1 MFRRLVGVYR
11 GEGAPPWISFVTI
24 LGVIAL
30 VLSMLTFLPSQAIAQ
45 EEESEPPSA
54 SETEDLESPSGD
66 DAVGEGGDI
75 SENEADESLDTLNGV
90 LENLNQGLGTQKFN
104 ADIDV
109 EITEIVA
116 EGPNNDLEIGDT
128 VTISGEWDASNIDE
142 QDGTTFWVTLPSKL
156 KLSQDLLT
164 SDYEAL
170 SKDGV
175 DYGFTYDVAGQPGSG
190 DWEVDA
196 EVVEEI
202 DSSTLNF
209 RTSADEERDVSVE
222 IPVTT
227 SETSKQKMSR
237 VAPRAAGEIAVTV
250 DRILNSPIVDPTT
263 QLTVGEKARV
273 EGIWDATGL
282 DLEGGETFS
291 VGFPDELSISAGF
304 SWNMYSDGSGEID
317 AGEVIGQCVVAAD
330 NTFTCELNDAVAGK
344 DNVKG
349 TWWIEAKA
357 TTYTTEESVQF
368 DLPGGEV
375 IVELPGDGG
384 GIDDGTGPL
393 TTAKNGRILDD
404 RKSIEWTVDIAGP
417 LLVALDEDGDASVEL
432 EDNLSELLDVCRPN
446 QMKLLAGRP
455 GNQVEAGTLT
465 IEGDTNPLNVI
476 IDADEA
482 FRSDYLYTLKYVT
495 CTADGG
501 LLSQGDGEDG
511 EYTNTIEID
520 GEVYGEGIG
529 PGEPW
534 EPSKL
539 HKGGYLLG
547 GQDRWQKASWNIVEN
562 GANLRD
568 LEKITLEDDFGANQK
583 VCEGGLSITVHE
595 QDHLP
600 SWNDETGEWN
610 RPSTNISNQ
619 FNDIANVAD
628 AGATGFS
635 TTITWDEDF
644 EFAEDKYYTFSYSN
658 CLTTDGVPDP
668 NTEFKNSAVFNGAEL
683 TGTAKSPGVSEDKWG
698 WLNKE
703 SKNVAGEEQ
712 SAGTTL
718 DWTVRVDGQKL
729 ETQDTLEIT
738 DTFSD
743 TLAVCEVSGKS
754 LKESL
759 NFKLEA
765 RDFVNNG
772 GLETVDLTDATDVAL
787 SGNTLTFTLDKEAF
801 GEPHFSRE
809 YSYFITY
816 TLCTSSGGLDAAG
829 TTYSNELEATGNA
842 IKREVRQD
850 WNGGADGNGVSRGSF
865 SLLKQAANDSK
876 PFGEDLEFTVQVEEF
891 APVRDADGN
900 LAPAD
905 LSDSATAPTETYNVV
920 VKADGTPVS
929 GHYMRGNNWQIR
941 LTEIGFPVDSGFV
954 FEPGRFRASDNV
966 TVNEDGTEAIVKIVP
981 RSNVNVELRNK
992 ATLGSASITKIV
1004 DGPEADA
1011 AEGQSFQVTARITR
1025 PSGETTVQNIT
1036 LQDGDTSALSDLPVG
1051 TKIVFSETKPANSD
1065 DVTWGEPVF
1074 TPSNEVTIT
1083 NETPHINVRLT
1094 NSADTTFGTFS
1105 LYKQVKVDDRVPE
1118 SAQIPTEFD
1127 VVASWSVDGEA
1138 FTEELK
1144 LNSDGTVVESEHTDI
1159 PAGTV
1164 VTLEEILPPAAGG
1177 AQWETPVFGA
1187 PAQGIEGNKAT
1198 FVIGLDPVSIGIQN
1212 VALPH
1217 YGSLSL
1223 VKKVEGPASE
1233 DVAEDQKF
1241 QVNATI
1247 TTPGGDVE
1255 NRTFYIEQGKPNTLN
1270 NLIVGTTVALEEV
1283 KPADNDDVTWG
1294 QPVFTPSNEIT
1305 ITTENLHVDVEL
1317 TNNAED
1323 TYGTFSLSKEVTG
1336 PEQNNDNVPEFFQVR
1351 AEWVDTEGANQEK
1364 ILEVPTDGSVDFGED
1379 LKNGTI
1385 VTLTEI
1391 VPEDGN
1397 GIAWGVPAFSGQV
1410 IVADGNH
1417 AEVVI
1422 GKDPKSATVKNY
1434 ADTNTGTLRIT
1445 KAVEGEAAEAVPA
1458 DAEFT
1463 VKATW
1468 QDGGVFEERTLTVKQ
1483 GETTELGEELPVN
1496 TVITFSEMDLPEI
1509 DVVNWGEITWATD
1522 PSGESWLKRNPDG
1535 SYSGIIS
1542 DDPAEGRLITLSNE
1556 ALWSAGAISY
1566 EKYIVTGAEGEPVP
1580 ATDADLPEGAEFE
1593 VVIDN
1598 IELPEGKEL
1607 PDDAGISVGD
1617 VITLNAENNFYWES
1631 EMVLPKGTKVTFSEL
1646 DPAPL
1651 PGISWGEQS
1660 YYVVVDA
1667 TDESGER
1674 NVVEIEANE
1683 IGEAQ
1688 IHNRAVPTTEVI
1700 VEKII
1705 TGPKGSA
1712 VTNDEDAYFQVTAS
1726 WTDVDGVHRSCVLNV
1741 VPGQAATIHPEAEK
1755 CNAPVIDGK
1764 VQFPTNTEITFEET
1778 GATTSVSNAKWSEV
1792 IWTIAGGAAELTE
1805 VEGSETAAIIELT
1818 GESDE
1823 PVSLE
1828 LENKTSANGLII
1840 LPIPIFPFPGGSS
1853 ENPNGPAPEGPSDV
1867 EASHPSEPGSP
1878 EEGVDSKGPGPKDAA
1893 APSQPSKPEG
1903 GALANTGANVLWIA
1917 GAGLLLLLGGAW
1929 IAMRGRNNKEEI

>member
-1 MFRRLVGVYR
+1 MYKQVKVDDRVPESAQIPTEFDVVASWSVD
-11 GEGAPPWISFVTI
+11 GEAFTEELKLNSDGTVVESEHTDIPAGTVVTLEELLPPAAGGAQWETPVFGAP
-24 LGVIAL
+24 A
-30 VLSMLTFLPSQAIAQ
+30 QAI
-45 EEESEPPSA
+45 
-54 SETEDLESPSGD
+54 
-66 DAVGEGGDI
+66 EGNKATFVIGLDPVSI
-75 SENEADESLDTLNGV
+75 RIQNEARPHYGSLSLVKKVVGDQAES
-90 LENLNQGLGTQKFN
+90 
-104 ADIDV
+104 
-109 EITEIVA
+109 VA
-116 EGPNNDLEIGDT
+116 EGQTFQVNA
-128 VTISGEWDASNIDE
+128 TI
-142 QDGTTFWVTLPSKL
+142 TT
-156 KLSQDLLT
+156 
-164 SDYEAL
+164 
-170 SKDGV
+170 
-175 DYGFTYDVAGQPGSG
+175 
-190 DWEVDA
+190 
-196 EVVEEI
+196 
-202 DSSTLNF
+202 
-209 RTSADEERDVSVE
+209 
-222 IPVTT
+222 
-227 SETSKQKMSR
+227 
-237 VAPRAAGEIAVTV
+237 
-250 DRILNSPIVDPTT
+250 
-263 QLTVGEKARV
+263 
-273 EGIWDATGL
+273 
-282 DLEGGETFS
+282 
-291 VGFPDELSISAGF
+291 
-304 SWNMYSDGSGEID
+304 
-317 AGEVIGQCVVAAD
+317 
-330 NTFTCELNDAVAGK
+330 
-344 DNVKG
+344 
-349 TWWIEAKA
+349 
-357 TTYTTEESVQF
+357 
-368 DLPGGEV
+368 PGG
-375 IVELPGDGG
+375 D
-384 GIDDGTGPL
+384 
-393 TTAKNGRILDD
+393 
-404 RKSIEWTVDIAGP
+404 
-417 LLVALDEDGDASVEL
+417 
-432 EDNLSELLDVCRPN
+432 
-446 QMKLLAGRP
+446 
-455 GNQVEAGTLT
+455 
-465 IEGDTNPLNVI
+465 
-476 IDADEA
+476 
-482 FRSDYLYTLKYVT
+482 
-495 CTADGG
+495 
-501 LLSQGDGEDG
+501 
-511 EYTNTIEID
+511 
-520 GEVYGEGIG
+520 
-529 PGEPW
+529 
-534 EPSKL
+534 
-539 HKGGYLLG
+539 
-547 GQDRWQKASWNIVEN
+547 VEN
-562 GANLRD
+562 RTFN
-568 LEKITLEDDFGANQK
+568 LEKDQPTK
-583 VCEGGLSITVHE
+583 
-595 QDHLP
+595 
-600 SWNDETGEWN
+600 
-610 RPSTNISNQ
+610 
-619 FNDIANVAD
+619 
-628 AGATGFS
+628 
-635 TTITWDEDF
+635 
-644 EFAEDKYYTFSYSN
+644 
-658 CLTTDGVPDP
+658 
-668 NTEFKNSAVFNGAEL
+668 
-683 TGTAKSPGVSEDKWG
+683 
-698 WLNKE
+698 LN
-703 SKNVAGEEQ
+703 
-712 SAGTTL
+712 
-718 DWTVRVDGQKL
+718 
-729 ETQDTLEIT
+729 
-738 DTFSD
+738 
-743 TLAVCEVSGKS
+743 
-754 LKESL
+754 
-759 NFKLEA
+759 
-765 RDFVNNG
+765 
-772 GLETVDLTDATDVAL
+772 
-787 SGNTLTFTLDKEAF
+787 
-801 GEPHFSRE
+801 
-809 YSYFITY
+809 
-816 TLCTSSGGLDAAG
+816 
-829 TTYSNELEATGNA
+829 
-842 IKREVRQD
+842 
-850 WNGGADGNGVSRGSF
+850 
-865 SLLKQAANDSK
+865 
-876 PFGEDLEFTVQVEEF
+876 
-891 APVRDADGN
+891 N
-900 LAPAD
+900 L
-905 LSDSATAPTETYNVV
+905 V
-920 VKADGTPVS
+920 
-929 GHYMRGNNWQIR
+929 
-941 LTEIGFPVDSGFV
+941 
-954 FEPGRFRASDNV
+954 
-966 TVNEDGTEAIVKIVP
+966 
-981 RSNVNVELRNK
+981 
-992 ATLGSASITKIV
+992 
-1004 DGPEADA
+1004 
-1011 AEGQSFQVTARITR
+1011 
-1025 PSGETTVQNIT
+1025 
-1036 LQDGDTSALSDLPVG
+1036 VG
-1051 TKIVFSETKPANSD
+1051 TKVSFKEVKPANSD

-1083 NETPHINVRLT
+1083 NEDLHVDVELT

-1164 VTLEEILPPAAGG
+1164 VTLEELLPPAAGG

-1187 PAQGIEGNKAT
+1187 PAQAIEGNKAT

-1212 VALPH
+1212 VAMPH

-1317 TNNAED
+1317 TNNAEA
-1323 TYGTFSLSKEVTG
+1323 TYGTFSLSKEITG
-1336 PEQNNDNVPEFFQVR
+1336 PEQYNENVPEFFQVR

-1397 GIAWGVPAFSGQV
+1397 GIAWGIPAFSGQV
-1410 IVADGNH
+1410 TVADGNH

-1674 NVVEIEANE
+1674 NIVEVEANE

-1700 VEKII
+1700 VEKIV

-1726 WTDVDGVHRSCVLNV
+1726 WTDVDGVDRSCVLNV
-1741 VPGQAATIHPEAEK
+1741 VPGQAATIHPEAEN

-1764 VQFPTNTEITFEET
+1764 IQFPTNTEITFEET

-1792 IWTIAGGAAELTE
+1792 IWTIAGGAAELAE

-1853 ENPNGPAPEGPSDV
+1853 ENPNGPTPEGPSDV